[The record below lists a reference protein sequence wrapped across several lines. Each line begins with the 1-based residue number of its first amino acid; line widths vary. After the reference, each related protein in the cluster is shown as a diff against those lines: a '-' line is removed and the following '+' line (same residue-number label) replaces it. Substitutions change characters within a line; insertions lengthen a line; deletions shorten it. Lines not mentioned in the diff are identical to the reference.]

1 MKIQDIVI
9 AHPKT
14 TEEVNALKAFLQAL
28 KIKFE
33 ISKAR
38 PDSSGKSP
46 YNPEFVAKIKK
57 SKKEFEDG
65 KFKRVDMKD
74 LQKFL
79 GV

>member
-1 MKIQDIVI
+1 MKTQDIVI

-14 TEEVNALKAFLQAL
+14 TEQVNALKAFMQAL

-33 ISKAR
+33 ISSKE
-38 PDSSGKSP
+38 ST

-57 SKKEFEDG
+57 SEQEFEEG
-65 KFKRVDMKD
+65 NFKRVEKKD
-74 LQKFL
+74 LHKFL

>member
-1 MKIQDIVI
+1 MKTQDIFI

-14 TEEVNALKAFLQAL
+14 DEQVNALKAFMQAL

-33 ISKAR
+33 ISK
-38 PDSSGKSP
+38 DSP

-57 SKKEFEDG
+57 SEKEFEEG
-65 KFKRVDMKD
+65 NFKRVEKKD
-74 LQKFL
+74 LHKLL